1 MVSKETLLNQDAAAA
16 EPRSE
21 PRSEKAPNSS
31 ETMKKH
37 LFFCK
42 AQVPSGVIKLNLAG
56 NSLRNGTI
64 SSQPLFDCQR
74 LSHNFRPKNPCQLR
88 RSELL
93 RFKTT
98 RMMGLQPK
106 FWIVSNPS
114 TSGSYN
120 HIPGSY
126 PLVEVSFFHRLQP
139 LFWRGQPVSWGM
151 LSTSCVASAS
161 FPFTKQLRR
170 WDWVERRQRAV
181 VNVYEK
187 NIYTSIYIYTRHVIY
202 MTYRAY
208 IYSIMHV

>member
-1 MVSKETLLNQDAAAA
+1 
-16 EPRSE
+16 
-21 PRSEKAPNSS
+21 
-31 ETMKKH
+31 
-37 LFFCK
+37 
-42 AQVPSGVIKLNLAG
+42 
-56 NSLRNGTI
+56 
-64 SSQPLFDCQR
+64 
-74 LSHNFRPKNPCQLR
+74 
-88 RSELL
+88 LL

-139 LFWRGQPVSWGM
+139 LFWRGQPVSGGM
-151 LSTSCVASAS
+151 LSTSCVASAA

-187 NIYTSIYIYTRHVIY
+187 NIYTSIYIYIHGTSYIWHIALIY
-202 MTYRAY
+202 
-208 IYSIMHV
+208 IV